1 MSSAYLTAFAG
12 LLGALLG
19 GLTSF
24 VTSWFTLRAQ
34 MLDRNRNTERDKRE
48 QLFNAFI
55 DEASRV
61 YGDALTHQRDDVTQL
76 VKLYSIVGH
85 LRLVASPAVVSVADR
100 ALETIIKTY
109 LEPNRSLH
117 ELSALAEQGKINFL
131 VEFGETSRRE
141 LDRIESYS

>member
-1 MSSAYLTAFAG
+1 MNSAYLTAFAG

-34 MLDRNRNTERDKRE
+34 ILDRNRNAERDKRE
-48 QLFNAFI
+48 QLFNDFI

-61 YGDALTHQRDDVTQL
+61 YGDALTHQRDDVTHL
-76 VKLYSIVGH
+76 IKLYSIVGH
-85 LRLVASPAVVSVADR
+85 IRLVAPPAVVAEADR
-100 ALETIIKTY
+100 ALDTIIKTY

-117 ELSALAEQGKINFL
+117 QLSALADHGQINFL
-131 VEFGETSRRE
+131 VNFAEICRRE
-141 LDRIESYS
+141 LDRLEGYS

>member
-1 MSSAYLTAFAG
+1 MNSAYLTAFAG

-24 VTSWFTLRAQ
+24 VTSWSTLRAQ
-34 MLDRNRNTERDKRE
+34 ILDRNRNAERDKRE

-55 DEASRV
+55 DEASRI
-61 YGDALTHQRDDVTQL
+61 YGDALIHQRDDVSPL

-85 LRLVASPAVVSVADR
+85 MRLVASTAVVSEADL
-100 ALETIIKTY
+100 ALETIIRTY

-117 ELSALAEQGKINFL
+117 ELSALAQHGEINFL
-131 VEFGETSRRE
+131 VKFGEACRRE
-141 LDRIESYS
+141 LDRLESYS